1 MLTKDSRDRG
11 RRMLADKQGA
21 KAIAALISEA
31 EGRTVTAKEI
41 EALAPPKGALSAFM
55 MFANEHR
62 LAMQEKGAETSM
74 ASVTREAS
82 AQWKEVEDKS
92 KYEALAEEDKERHDE
107 EMATYRELLQSE
119 AVEDRKAAGPSASAA
134 PSAATKGPNPDMI
147 RKQLWERAGLKG
159 AIRKFTPAERQ
170 TWTPLAQEKFREH
183 KRMRDEGYANGQMLL
198 WLAAHAD
205 MPEPPKKAPRSA
217 YVMFSAERCE
227 AEGCSMSN
235 SKELKK
241 IGAEWKALGEEAQQP
256 WVAKHGAAKDGYEA
270 ECEAH
275 EAALEKWR
283 ESRPPPVEGVPI
295 CACAFCV
302 AE

>member
-1 MLTKDSRDRG
+1 
-11 RRMLADKQGA
+11 MLADKQGA

-62 LAMQEKGAETSM
+62 QAMQEKGESSTM

-82 AQWKEVEDKS
+82 AHWQEMSDKS
-92 KYEALAEEDKERHDE
+92 KYEALAEEDKGRHDE

-134 PSAATKGPNPDMI
+134 PSAASAAKAGPNPDAI

-198 WLAAHAD
+198 WLAAHAA

-217 YVMFSAERCE
+217 YAMYSAERCE
-227 AEGCSMSN
+227 EEGCSMSN

-241 IGAEWKALGEEAQQP
+241 IGAAWKALGEEAQQP
-256 WVAKHGAAKDGYEA
+256 WVTKHEAAKEGHEA
-270 ECEAH
+270 ACEAH

-295 CACAFCV
+295 CACSFCV

>member
-1 MLTKDSRDRG
+1 
-11 RRMLADKQGA
+11 MLADKQGA

-62 LAMQEKGAETSM
+62 LAMQERGEASTM

-82 AQWKEVEDKS
+82 AQWGEMGDKS
-92 KYEALAEEDKERHDE
+92 KYEALAQEDKERHDE

-119 AVEDRKAAGPSASAA
+119 AVEDRKAAGPSSSAA
-134 PSAATKGPNPDMI
+134 PSAAATAKAPNPDAI

-198 WLAAHAD
+198 WLAAHAG
-205 MPEPPKKAPRSA
+205 MPDPPKKAPRSA
-217 YVMFSAERCE
+217 YVLFSAERCE
-227 AEGCSMSN
+227 EAGCSMSN

-256 WVAKHGAAKDGYEA
+256 WVTKFEAAKDGHEA
-270 ECEAH
+270 ACEAH
-275 EAALEKWR
+275 EAALETWR
-283 ESRPPPVEGVPI
+283 QSRPPPVEGVPI

>member
-1 MLTKDSRDRG
+1 
-11 RRMLADKQGA
+11 MLADKQGA

-62 LAMQEKGAETSM
+62 LAMQERGEASTM

-82 AQWKEVEDKS
+82 AQWGEMGDKS
-92 KYEALAEEDKERHDE
+92 KYEALAQEDKERHDE

-119 AVEDRKAAGPSASAA
+119 AVEDRKAAGPSSSAA
-134 PSAATKGPNPDMI
+134 PSAAATAKAPNPDAI

-198 WLAAHAD
+198 WLAAHAG
-205 MPEPPKKAPRSA
+205 MPDPPKKAPRSA
-217 YVMFSAERCE
+217 YVLFSAERCE
-227 AEGCSMSN
+227 EAGCSFASYHPCADTFA
-235 SKELKK
+235 SDHPYVLCSAERCEGAGCSCCAGTLASYHSCAEEEVRCPLRGQQAVS
-241 IGAEWKALGEEAQQP
+241 IG
-256 WVAKHGAAKDGYEA
+256 
-270 ECEAH
+270 
-275 EAALEKWR
+275 
-283 ESRPPPVEGVPI
+283 
-295 CACAFCV
+295 
-302 AE
+302 